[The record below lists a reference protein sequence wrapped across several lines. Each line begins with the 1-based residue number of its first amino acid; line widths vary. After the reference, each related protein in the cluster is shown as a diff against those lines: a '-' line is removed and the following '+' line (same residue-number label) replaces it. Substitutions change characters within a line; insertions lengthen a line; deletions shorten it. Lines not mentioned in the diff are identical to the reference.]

1 MKKLVAIL
9 LTFLLVLV
17 GCDSVE
23 ITKVDDDLKTDAIRF
38 SNEYE
43 KVDKIS
49 NLLSSNDIG
58 VNVIAG
64 AQQMGSQ
71 GRGNGDPDFHP
82 SFRAARLCP
91 LPGFLQSGRWQCT

>member
-23 ITKVDDDLKTDAIRF
+23 ITKVDDDIKTDAIRF

-43 KVDKIS
+43 KVDKNNVYEFHYFHVSFIS
-49 NLLSSNDIG
+49 
-58 VNVIAG
+58 
-64 AQQMGSQ
+64 
-71 GRGNGDPDFHP
+71 
-82 SFRAARLCP
+82 
-91 LPGFLQSGRWQCT
+91 